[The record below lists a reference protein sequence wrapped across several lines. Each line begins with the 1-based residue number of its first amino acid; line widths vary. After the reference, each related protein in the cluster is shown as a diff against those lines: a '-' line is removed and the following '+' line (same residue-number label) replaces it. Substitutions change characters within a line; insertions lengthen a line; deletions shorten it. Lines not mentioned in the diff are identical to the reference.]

1 MKENKYLKTLLI
13 QQSFLPL
20 YLLVLIRCC
29 SENRF
34 HLIVNFFSE
43 LFHGHFGVI
52 GTALHHSEIF
62 GTFLLCLSLL
72 LFVFSLGIYFL
83 FKKNQTF
90 GFHEETKKIVKGADT
105 TENSIVFFVTYITP
119 FVLDDIGQC
128 SGFFSF
134 ITIVVL
140 LFMLMQK
147 TNIYYQ
153 NPFLTLLG
161 YKTFYFHFEGEED
174 GEPMIA
180 ITRGEIDPSKIIK
193 RKRIADNVYL
203 VYNKNTKK
211 PAIQTAPSQQKELS
225 SESDQTTETTSSET
239 VQSQDAT
246 LRSLKA
252 SQTSDTPTNQ
262 TAPAQEKVL
271 YHKADQT

>member
-1 MKENKYLKTLLI
+1 MKENKYLKSLLI

-20 YLLVLIRCC
+20 YLLIIIRCF
-29 SENRF
+29 SEHKC

-43 LFHGHFGVI
+43 LFHGHLGVI
-52 GTALHHSEIF
+52 WTALHHAEIF

-90 GFHEETKKIVKGADT
+90 GFHEEAKKIVKGADM

-128 SGFFSF
+128 GGFFSF

-140 LFMLMQK
+140 LFMLMHK

-174 GEPMIA
+174 SEPMIA

-203 VYNKNTKK
+203 VYNKNTMNTSEENTLTPDAHQTSET
-211 PAIQTAPSQQKELS
+211 PASEVSPTQEKRLNSNVIQTSEVPASAPLS
-225 SESDQTTETTSSET
+225 SKEKK
-239 VQSQDAT
+239 
-246 LRSLKA
+246 LSLK
-252 SQTSDTPTNQ
+252 T
-262 TAPAQEKVL
+262 
-271 YHKADQT
+271 DQA

>member
-1 MKENKYLKTLLI
+1 MKENKYLKSLLI

-20 YLLVLIRCC
+20 YLLIIIRCC
-29 SENRF
+29 SANRF
-34 HLIVNFFSE
+34 HLIINFFSE
-43 LFHGHFGVI
+43 LFQGNFGVI
-52 GTALHHSEIF
+52 GTALHHSEVF
-62 GTFLLCLSLL
+62 GTFLLCFSLL
-72 LFVFSLGIYFL
+72 FFVFSLGIYFL

-90 GFHEETKKIVKGADT
+90 GFHEETKKIVKGADM

-119 FVLDDIGQC
+119 FVLDDISQFG
-128 SGFFSF
+128 GFFSF

-140 LFMLMQK
+140 LFMLMHK

-203 VYNKNTKK
+203 VYNKNPKK
-211 PAIQTAPSQQKELS
+211 PASQTAPSLQKELS
-225 SESDQTTETTSSET
+225 HESDQTTVTTSSES
-239 VQSQDAT
+239 VQSQGAT
-246 LRSLKA
+246 LRNLKA
-252 SQTSDTPTNQ
+252 CQTSDTPTNQ
-262 TAPAQEKVL
+262 AAPTQEKVL